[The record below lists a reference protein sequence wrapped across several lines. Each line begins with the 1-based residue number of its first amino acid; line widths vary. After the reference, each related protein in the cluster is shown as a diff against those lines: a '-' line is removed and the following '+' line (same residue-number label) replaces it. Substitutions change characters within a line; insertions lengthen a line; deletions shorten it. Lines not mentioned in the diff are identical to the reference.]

1 MIARQ
6 YEDNNLSHRGVET
19 IRLWA
24 RGDMLS
30 SHGHMDNL
38 FASKCTAQCAA
49 VLAKKRDETVG
60 WAFIR
65 YFDQIASSFFP
76 FARLWTMAL
85 QRVAAGA
92 TANVEDKMKRIVDV
106 NRMGRFFAAKT
117 EDIRKAQGVFF
128 THRY

>member
-1 MIARQ
+1 MKTTIYPTEVWKQSACGHAETCFRHMVTWTICLRQ
-6 YEDNNLSHRGVET
+6 NAPLN
-19 IRLWA
+19 A
-24 RGDMLS
+24 P
-30 SHGHMDNL
+30 
-38 FASKCTAQCAA
+38 